1 MKTNILSQLG
11 EWDRGGGAIAIKKL
25 FQFHLMRIFN
35 RSIRTVAAQIQVHSL
50 FIMLLLSGCV
60 ATKDA
65 TYLQEYDESPYSG
78 EYVPPIDYKIK
89 TNDNLYIQV
98 KSLDPTLAL
107 MFNAMDGAGAM
118 RGDEASN
125 QLLSYAVDVEGNV
138 DLPYVGKVSVVGK
151 TITEAKD
158 AIGNVLEDYLRDASL
173 TVKLV
178 NNYVSILGEVRNPG
192 MYVIYKDRLNIYEA
206 LAMGGD
212 VAEFSERHTV
222 SIIRETDGES
232 IIKEF
237 DVTDK
242 KIIDSEF
249 YYVLPGDVL
258 YVKPMK
264 GRFFAINTAPWTF
277 ALSTLT
283 AAISLIILIQNNYL
297 LRTQ

>member
-1 MKTNILSQLG
+1 MGPRRRSYSN
-11 EWDRGGGAIAIKKL
+11 KKL
-25 FQFHLMRIFN
+25 FQLQPMKIFN
-35 RSIRTVAAQIQVHSL
+35 RSIRSIAAHTQVHTL
-50 FIMLLLSGCV
+50 LIMLLLSGCV
-60 ATKDA
+60 TTKDA
-65 TYLQEYDESPYSG
+65 TYLQEYSKSPYSG
-78 EYVPPIDYKIK
+78 EYVPPIDYRIK

-98 KSLDPTLAL
+98 KSLDPTLSL
-107 MFNAMDGAGAM
+107 MFNAMEDGGAM

-138 DLPYVGKVSVVGK
+138 DLPYVGKVSVTGK
-151 TITEAKD
+151 TISEAKD
-158 AIGNVLEDYLRDASL
+158 AIGIVLEDYLRDASL

-178 NNYVSILGEVRNPG
+178 NSYVSVLGEVSDPG

-212 VAEFSERHTV
+212 VADFSERHTV
-222 SIIRETDGES
+222 SIIRETEGKS
-232 IIKEF
+232 IVKEF

-264 GRFFAINTAPWTF
+264 GRFFAIDTAPWTF

-283 AAISLIILIQNNYL
+283 AAISLFILIQNNYL
-297 LRTQ
+297 LRIQ

>member
-1 MKTNILSQLG
+1 MK
-11 EWDRGGGAIAIKKL
+11 
-25 FQFHLMRIFN
+25 IFN
-35 RSIRTVAAQIQVHSL
+35 RSIRSIAVHIQVHTL
-50 FIMLLLSGCV
+50 LIMILLSGCV
-60 ATKDA
+60 TTQDA
-65 TYLQEYDESPYSG
+65 TYLQEYEESPISG

-98 KSLDPTLAL
+98 KSLDPTLSV
-107 MFNAMDGAGAM
+107 MFNAIDGGAAM

-125 QLLSYAVDVEGNV
+125 QLLSYAVDVDGNV
-138 DLPYVGKVSVVGK
+138 DLPYVGKVSVAGK

-158 AIGNVLEDYLRDASL
+158 AIGSVLEDYLRDASL

-178 NNYVSILGEVRNPG
+178 NNYVSVLGEVRDPG

-222 SIIRETDGES
+222 SIIRETDGKS
-232 IIKEF
+232 IVKEF